1 VRTVRRSRLEIYAD
15 IIRSLAKQSL
25 TLDEIAYEVS
35 TNCLTLQDKLDFLV
49 NHDIVSFEI
58 SRDNRVF
65 YVLTRR
71 GVAIF
76 RTFSITE
83 RLEKLQGKNKTS
95 AEALRIVSVLEQ
107 QDEEEPRKVWK
118 KRPAKTNLPDK
129 HL

>member
-15 IIRSLAKQSL
+15 IIRSLSKQSL

-76 RTFSITE
+76 KTFSITE
-83 RLEKLQGKNKTS
+83 RLEKLQDKAS
-95 AEALRIVSVLEQ
+95 DEPLRIVSELEQ
-107 QDEEEPRKVWK
+107 QNEEEPRKAYK
-118 KRPAKTNLPDK
+118 KRPAKTNLPDRQ
-129 HL
+129 L